1 MEIGRNAFN
10 RVERRMSP
18 LGHAL
23 AGVILTHANFGAHL
37 DSQGNTVKSNL
48 EIKKMSMQ
56 ERFLQKCVHLM

>member
-1 MEIGRNAFN
+1 MEIGRNAFD

-37 DSQGNTVKSNL
+37 DSQGNTVTSNL
-48 EIKKMSMQ
+48 EIKK
-56 ERFLQKCVHLM
+56 

>member
-1 MEIGRNAFN
+1 MEIGRNAFD
-10 RVERRMSP
+10 RVERRMSS

-48 EIKKMSMQ
+48 EIKNLACRKSYF
-56 ERFLQKCVHLM
+56 RNVLI

>member
-23 AGVILTHANFGAHL
+23 AGVILPHANFGAHL
-37 DSQGNTVKSNL
+37 DSQYNTVKSNF
-48 EIKKMSMQ
+48 EI
-56 ERFLQKCVHLM
+56 